1 MEAVSFMGIPTFFK
15 HVYPMN
21 GVFRPSNSF
30 LAEFIAQVVAGI
42 ATSSSSSWTEKLDVS
57 SGEANTGL
65 KGGVAGGKNK

>member
-42 ATSSSSSWTEKLDVS
+42 ATSSSSS
-57 SGEANTGL
+57 
-65 KGGVAGGKNK
+65 